1 MAVELSSAVHEA
13 LLAEARRAAP
23 EEACG
28 ILLGQGERISGV
40 IPTRNVHARPETHF
54 EIDPRALIAAWKAE
68 REGGPAVAG
77 FYHSHPNDL
86 AQPSATDRAQAA
98 HDGRIWAIVAA
109 GDISFWRDGEAGF
122 TPLSYL
128 VNER

>member
-1 MAVELSSAVHEA
+1 MAVELSRAVREA
-13 LLAEARRAAP
+13 LLAEAHRAAP

-28 ILLGQGERISGV
+28 ILLGQGGRISEV

-54 EIDPRALIAAWKAE
+54 EIDPRVLIAAWKAE
-68 REGGPAVAG
+68 REGGPVVAG
-77 FYHSHPNDL
+77 FYHSHPNGL

-109 GDISFWRDGEAGF
+109 GDVSFWRDGEAGF

>member
-1 MAVELSSAVHEA
+1 MALELSRAVHDA
-13 LLAEARRAAP
+13 LLAEARCAAP

-28 ILLGQGERISGV
+28 ILLGQGGRISGL

-54 EIDPRALIAAWKAE
+54 EIDPRALIGAWKNE

-77 FYHSHPNDL
+77 FYHSHPNGL

-98 HDGRIWAIVAA
+98 RDGRIWGIVAA
-109 GDISFWRDGEAGF
+109 GDVSFWRDGEAGF

>member
-1 MAVELSSAVHEA
+1 MALELSRAVHDA
-13 LLAEARRAAP
+13 LLAEARCAAP

-28 ILLGQGERISGV
+28 ILLGQGGRINAV
-40 IPTRNVHARPETHF
+40 IPARNVHAQPETHF

-68 REGGPAVAG
+68 REGGPVVAG
-77 FYHSHPNDL
+77 FYHSHPNGL
-86 AQPSATDRAQAA
+86 AEPSMTDRAQAVG
-98 HDGRIWAIVAA
+98 DGRVWAIVAA
-109 GDISFWRDGEAGF
+109 GGVSFWRDDEAGL